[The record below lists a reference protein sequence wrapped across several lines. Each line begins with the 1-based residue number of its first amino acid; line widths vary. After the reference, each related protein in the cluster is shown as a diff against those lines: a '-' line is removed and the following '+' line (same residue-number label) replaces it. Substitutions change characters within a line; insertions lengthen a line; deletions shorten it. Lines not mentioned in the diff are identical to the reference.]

1 MKNEILKQIEIS
13 NEILSIMPRSTED
26 EKRLFINESK
36 KTYAEYNLYKIQII
50 NELKQRKTHIESIVK
65 EEPYQ
70 EYNFEDII
78 SKMKLLNTI
87 NTSYEKLRLD
97 KSLLGLK
104 KFYKSN
110 LVDVNNYIFDTLEI
124 FRKVGIIL
132 SEKDFF
138 YDESVKLYISE
149 LVSVDR
155 SNYIIDNIKIKFEQL
170 YWKAPKIITYI
181 QLNFKSVYFK
191 NIKIFNKYIDK
202 IHKESD
208 KKIEDLNNEY
218 GYKVTERD
226 NYFNSSSKYFLE
238 SFVNEK
244 LSLKDYT
251 NENIRKI
258 SSQFFDGDVFLKEKT
273 IISLEKTL
281 SEYKT
286 YIKFNFIVEEI
297 RKEILGKSKEKINSG
312 SKLKEISKLEKQLI
326 KAIKKKESLKDEIVE
341 KIIIA
346 YDEYDELYFK
356 EKLFGYMNNKSKIID
371 AFKFA
376 ISYYEYFIK
385 LSKKND
391 EDITIDEIND
401 NLKELEMFVRSPY
414 NMFINN
420 LEILGGYDVAL
431 IVLDRYKLENINIT
445 KEDIEKDAL
454 DTAIKNVGLL
464 CNYYKIAKLE
474 KIDLS
479 KIIEYYKIN
488 NLLKKV
494 K

>member
-1 MKNEILKQIEIS
+1 MKNEILKKIEIS

-218 GYKVTERD
+218 GCKVIERD

-326 KAIKKKESLKDEIVE
+326 RAIKKKESLKDEIVE

-454 DTAIKNVGLL
+454 DTAIKNISLL

>member
-218 GYKVTERD
+218 GYKVIERD

>member
-1 MKNEILKQIEIS
+1 MKNEILKKIEIS

-78 SKMKLLNTI
+78 CKMKLLNTI

-191 NIKIFNKYIDK
+191 NVKIFNKYIDK

-218 GYKVTERD
+218 GCKVIERD

-454 DTAIKNVGLL
+454 DTAIKNISLL

-488 NLLKKV
+488 NLLKKL

>member
-1 MKNEILKQIEIS
+1 MKNEILKKIEIS

-78 SKMKLLNTI
+78 CKMKLLNTI
-87 NTSYEKLRLD
+87 NSSYEKLILD

-191 NIKIFNKYIDK
+191 NIKLFNKYIDK

-218 GYKVTERD
+218 GCKVIERD

-454 DTAIKNVGLL
+454 DTAIKNISLL